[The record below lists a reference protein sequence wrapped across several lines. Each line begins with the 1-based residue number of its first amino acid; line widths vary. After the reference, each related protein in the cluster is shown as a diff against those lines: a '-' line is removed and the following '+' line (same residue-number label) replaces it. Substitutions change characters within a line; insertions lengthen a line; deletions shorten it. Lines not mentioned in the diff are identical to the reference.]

1 MKAQHDTH
9 EHAHEHGSFHIAT
22 ASMSGRLLDRNRK
35 NNHTLCFAD
44 AGSFRGNDFDDDIT
58 IYLRNS
64 GKLAVKK
71 DAAISSQRA
80 VLLLARLKMSQSECL
95 ALYPHLR
102 INRGKAKLAQRI
114 NANPPPTVAINLASI
129 SESSSRLTAC
139 G

>member
-44 AGSFRGNDFDDDIT
+44 AGRFRGNDFDDDIT

-64 GKLAVKK
+64 GNRREERCRNIEPTSSLVK
-71 DAAISSQRA
+71 
-80 VLLLARLKMSQSECL
+80 ARLKISQSECV

-114 NANPPPTVAINLASI
+114 NANPPPTVAIN
-129 SESSSRLTAC
+129 
-139 G
+139 